1 MLQFLLIYVLNTR
14 KRIIAHIRYS
24 ICNIDIRQG
33 LICQKKGEIHDRF
46 ALFITNHIQY
56 ESFQC
61 TFVRILCT
69 FISF

>member
-24 ICNIDIRQG
+24 ICNTDIRQG

-46 ALFITNHIQY
+46 ALFIANHIQ
-56 ESFQC
+56 SKRFQC
-61 TFVRILCT
+61 IFVRILCT
-69 FISF
+69 FTSF